1 MDKKASAYPPGFEK
15 NAPNAGFGVEKRAD
29 FSTTDPYTQYTDAS
43 EADQIFTLLQTEAGR
58 QALGAQMAIPIR
70 TQLDYQGMARR
81 FFEIDVLGQGQ
92 IARYD
97 RDINAFAATVTK
109 KGESVE
115 FIVEGEYVEPVTW
128 EIFAPAAIRLKEI
141 QQRRFN
147 VLDRMQERIRIAVQI
162 EEDTQFLALT
172 NTTVAANTGNNPI
185 IRSTAGC
192 SKDFMNQLSA
202 EIMKWDLPAYAYL
215 MNFKTFSHLRSWKRN
230 DVDPVTQREI
240 WQTGLV
246 GSLWG
251 IDLIVSRLV
260 ADNYVYCYSEPR
272 FTGVLPIRTDLI
284 LLPDDTP
291 KEALIGYVGYEEL
304 GMLIVNSNSVDRG
317 TFTGF
322 ISSS

>member
-1 MDKKASAYPPGFEK
+1 MHKQASSYPPGFEK
-15 NAPNAGFGVEKRAD
+15 TAPNAGFGVEKTAD

-43 EADQIFTLLQTEAGR
+43 ENDQIFTLLQTEAGR

-109 KGESVE
+109 KGESVQ

-172 NTTVAANTGNNPI
+172 ETSVAANTSNNPI
-185 IRSTAGC
+185 TTSTGGC
-192 SKDFMNQLSA
+192 SKDFMNKLSA

-215 MNFKTFSHLRSWKRN
+215 MNFKSYSHLRSWKRN

-251 IDLIVSRLV
+251 IDIIVSRLLP
-260 ADNYVYCYSEPR
+260 DNWVYCYSEPR

-304 GMLIVNSNSVDRG
+304 GMLLVNANSVARG
-317 TFTGF
+317 TFSGF
-322 ISSS
+322 PSS